1 MAWPRNSSTRHVPY
15 SAQRACFERDRFTC
29 RRCGYKGKGN
39 GDLHAD
45 HGIPVHRGGTHDLAN
60 LVTLCVPCHD
70 EKTRAENSTLAK
82 QRAARRRLPE
92 RKHPGLL

>member
-1 MAWPRNSSTRHVPY
+1 MVWSRNSHTRHVPY
-15 SAQRACFERDRFTC
+15 STQRACFTRDHFTC
-29 RRCGYKGKGN
+29 RRCGFIGEGR

-45 HGIPVHRGGTHDLAN
+45 HGIPVHRGGTDDLVN

-70 EKTRAENSTLAK
+70 KKSKAENSALAK
-82 QRAARRRLPE
+82 ARAARRRLPE